1 MRKNNRQKD
10 SNLKTF
16 FSLFCAKIFRARL
29 FFLYLSVVTSEIL
42 SNTTEEMMM
51 MPMTTMR
58 SSPASSSTNNA
69 RSGRCERRGTRKGRF
84 LNENNDDF
92 VGKKRSQR
100 RRSNGDSDDVI
111 LDTLRISD
119 DEAEP
124 INASSSLSERRSKD
138 EEEDNETF
146 EERLK
151 TTAISIC
158 AAVSVSSVFCVDP
171 ALAGFGAPTGAV
183 LSPPVNTIRMDK
195 LEKMNDEAKRKI
207 SGITTTGNIDILL
220 QELNE
225 LQQLDTK
232 ELDDMDAERA
242 LLMANS
248 VKENLD
254 TFSESEKA
262 SEMNEQKMRLLNKR
276 KEEAE
281 LVQRL
286 VDRRVALGKLN
297 NQTPLIVYGSALA
310 ASLIANTTMHP
321 VDTMKVRRITLKSR
335 RNIEERDS
343 MDELDNNI
351 NRGSGGRGGEAST
364 SMSFDDSGVA
374 TMQAPTATA
383 TAGKIQEQK
392 PYEPTM
398 NEIMGEGGFMS
409 LYDGLGPNLAKEG
422 VPLTLYLGVYETV
435 KLSLLDNTAFF
446 NEHVIL
452 CYLLAGGC
460 GEFIASLIRVPAEAV
475 KSRTQ
480 TGATIPEAIQ
490 SNFKSARGRENI
502 FKTWTVA
509 VVRDIPFGAIQIAL
523 FESLK
528 LVLTSQE
535 HAPFDPNSLLGEAI
549 LGACGG
555 IAGSLSV
562 TPLDVVVTRLIQQME
577 SADAAQ
583 DSILMSQEE
592 GEAMTPAMERN
603 SNVDGPFEMVQK
615 IYAEGGAG
623 AFWSGAQERVLY
635 WGPAV
640 AIFLSAYCRI
650 RQSFL

>member
-1 MRKNNRQKD
+1 M
-10 SNLKTF
+10 
-16 FSLFCAKIFRARL
+16 
-29 FFLYLSVVTSEIL
+29 
-42 SNTTEEMMM
+42 
-51 MPMTTMR
+51 TMR
-58 SSPASSSTNNA
+58 SSASSSSTKNTSKSPN
-69 RSGRCERRGTRKGRF
+69 CERRRGTRNNGRV
-84 LNENNDDF
+84 LNKSNNENF
-92 VGKKRSQR
+92 GKKRSQR
-100 RRSNGDSDDVI
+100 RSHNNFGDSDDDVI
-111 LDTLRISD
+111 QIS

-124 INASSSLSERRSKD
+124 ITSSRRSK
-138 EEEDNETF
+138 EDNKEDKEDKTLF

-151 TTAISIC
+151 TTVISIC
-158 AAVSVSSVFCVDP
+158 AAVSISSAFCVDP

-195 LEKMNDEAKRKI
+195 LEKMNDEAKKRL

-460 GEFIASLIRVPAEAV
+460 GEFIASIIRVPAEAV

>member
-1 MRKNNRQKD
+1 M
-10 SNLKTF
+10 
-16 FSLFCAKIFRARL
+16 
-29 FFLYLSVVTSEIL
+29 
-42 SNTTEEMMM
+42 
-51 MPMTTMR
+51 TMR
-58 SSPASSSTNNA
+58 SSGASSSSTKNTSKSPN
-69 RSGRCERRGTRKGRF
+69 RERRRGTRNNGRV
-84 LNENNDDF
+84 LNKSNDENF
-92 VGKKRSQR
+92 VGKKRSR
-100 RRSNGDSDDVI
+100 RRSHDNFGDSDDDVI
-111 LDTLRISD
+111 QIS

-124 INASSSLSERRSKD
+124 ITSSRRSK
-138 EEEDNETF
+138 EDNKEDKTLF

-158 AAVSVSSVFCVDP
+158 AAVSISSAFCADP

-195 LEKMNDEAKRKI
+195 LEKMNDEAKKRL

-460 GEFIASLIRVPAEAV
+460 GEFIASIIRVPAEAV

>member
-1 MRKNNRQKD
+1 M
-10 SNLKTF
+10 
-16 FSLFCAKIFRARL
+16 
-29 FFLYLSVVTSEIL
+29 
-42 SNTTEEMMM
+42 
-51 MPMTTMR
+51 TMR
-58 SSPASSSTNNA
+58 SSVASSSSTNKTTSK
-69 RSGRCERRGTRKGRF
+69 RPHCERRRGTRNNGCV
-84 LNENNDDF
+84 LNKSNDENF
-92 VGKKRSQR
+92 GKKRSQR
-100 RRSNGDSDDVI
+100 RSHDTFGDSDDDVI
-111 LDTLRISD
+111 QIS

-124 INASSSLSERRSKD
+124 ITLSRRSK
-138 EEEDNETF
+138 EEDDKEDKEDKTLF

-158 AAVSVSSVFCVDP
+158 AAVSISSAFCVDP

-195 LEKMNDEAKRKI
+195 LEKMNDEAKKRL

-225 LQQLDTK
+225 LQQLDMK

>member
-1 MRKNNRQKD
+1 LNK
-10 SNLKTF
+10 S
-16 FSLFCAKIFRARL
+16 
-29 FFLYLSVVTSEIL
+29 
-42 SNTTEEMMM
+42 
-51 MPMTTMR
+51 
-58 SSPASSSTNNA
+58 
-69 RSGRCERRGTRKGRF
+69 
-84 LNENNDDF
+84 NENF
-92 VGKKRSQR
+92 GKKRSR
-100 RRSNGDSDDVI
+100 RRSHNNFGDSDDDVI
-111 LDTLRISD
+111 QIS

-124 INASSSLSERRSKD
+124 ITLSRRSK
-138 EEEDNETF
+138 EDNKEDKEDKTLF

-158 AAVSVSSVFCVDP
+158 AAVSISSAFCVDP

-195 LEKMNDEAKRKI
+195 LEKMNDEAKKRL

>member
-1 MRKNNRQKD
+1 M
-10 SNLKTF
+10 
-16 FSLFCAKIFRARL
+16 
-29 FFLYLSVVTSEIL
+29 
-42 SNTTEEMMM
+42 
-51 MPMTTMR
+51 TMR
-58 SSPASSSTNNA
+58 SSASSSSTNTT
-69 RSGRCERRGTRKGRF
+69 SGSPNCERRRGTRNGGRV
-84 LNENNDDF
+84 LNKSNNENF
-92 VGKKRSQR
+92 GKKRSQR
-100 RRSNGDSDDVI
+100 RSHNNFGDSDDDVI
-111 LDTLRISD
+111 QIS

-124 INASSSLSERRSKD
+124 ITSSRRSK
-138 EEEDNETF
+138 EDNKEDKDKTLF

-151 TTAISIC
+151 TTFAISIC
-158 AAVSVSSVFCVDP
+158 AVVSISSAFCADP

-195 LEKMNDEAKRKI
+195 LEKMNDEAKKRL

-335 RNIEERDS
+335 RKVEERDS

-374 TMQAPTATA
+374 TMQAPTA